1 MSWKKKRICLTETC
15 PTLKGSCIISTSHA
29 VHYCYV
35 IFRSINLFF
44 LLTDKHADT
53 YLIWRCICWWKR
65 RWVWWW
71 SWWKSF
77 HRSPRAI
84 GIYAAV
90 PWELFFNKNNNN
102 DKKKKN
108 IRFTQKL
115 HTSHFC
121 CCFFAQHW
129 KEDHSQL
136 PPFLLWLSPEVILN
150 ITFAFWE

>member
-102 DKKKKN
+102 DKKKKRIFDSHRN
-108 IRFTQKL
+108 FTL
-115 HTSHFC
+115 HTSAAASSLSIGKKTIHNFPLFC
-121 CCFFAQHW
+121 SDSVPRLF
-129 KEDHSQL
+129 
-136 PPFLLWLSPEVILN
+136 
-150 ITFAFWE
+150 